1 MLYSH
6 IAQAGSD
13 RCIGVDIG
21 GTNTRIGLFESL
33 DAPTFTLIAKFPT
46 YQGYEEQLQ
55 QIIVAI
61 QGCNKENLAGIGVS
75 VAARI
80 AKDGHAIIVAPNL
93 PGYVDKPFAQDL
105 VDRFN

>member
-1 MLYSH
+1 MLN
-6 IAQAGSD
+6 AQVTQTRSD

-33 DAPTFTLIAKFPT
+33 DAPTFAQIAKFST
-46 YQGYEEQLQ
+46 TQGYEEQLQ

-61 QGCNKENLAGIGVS
+61 QDSDQENLAGIGVS